1 MVTVRESFSTTAQ
14 SKAFSLAEFNSN
26 RAYWSARL
34 TLRSI
39 SLLPLT
45 TLLQSQPGFG
55 AINQLVIVLCL
66 ACLLL
71 SACLMSYRSVYWVLF
86 SLTGLS
92 TLLGVGMVTSSFV
105 NVNLVVYLLFWVLLL
120 SLFANDIDVIYR
132 ILKEDFKWFRLIA
145 CIWCALVLISIPLSS
160 SYYTVFN
167 APGAR
172 YFGSFTGDSFR
183 LCPTA
188 LEVLVFLTLCIK
200 RDYKHRWL
208 YLFLSLLPL
217 YSAFMGYSRTYL
229 GVILLMY
236 IPFLREFSSTKS
248 KFYLMLAVGALLAVL
263 FIATSSIGSKFTATS
278 QAGYLG
284 FWDTLTS
291 GRSSFWAHDIR
302 SFFRFDLFHQ
312 IFGGGFNKIYEINRQ
327 IGVNIWAHNDFIN
340 LAVTNGYLGLI
351 LYFAPLVLLIR
362 SSSLLR
368 ARSKVTGYSGI
379 LLLQWLI
386 NAVFNMEYTYVC
398 AAAAMAFSFIIM
410 AVPSSRDAVE
420 ALPEPT
426 VKRGI

>member
-1 MVTVRESFSTTAQ
+1 MVITQASDSST
-14 SKAFSLAEFNSN
+14 SKVLSLDAFKSN

-71 SACLMSYRSVYWVLF
+71 SACLMSYRSIYWILF

-92 TLLGVGMVTSSFV
+92 TLLGVSMVTTPFV
-105 NVNLVVYLLFWVLLL
+105 NINLVVYLMFWVLLL

-132 ILKEDFKWFRLIA
+132 ILREDFKWFRLIS
-145 CIWCALVLISIPLSS
+145 CIWCFLVLLSIPLPS

-188 LEVLVFLTLCIK
+188 LEVLVFLTLCMK
-200 RDYKHRWL
+200 QDYKNRWM
-208 YLFLSLLPL
+208 YLLLSLLPL

-236 IPFLREFSSTKS
+236 IPFLREFSSTKG
-248 KFYLMLAVGALLAVL
+248 KFYLMLSVGALLAAL
-263 FIATSSIGSKFTATS
+263 FIAASSIGSKFTATS
-278 QAGYLG
+278 QDGYLG
-284 FWDTLTS
+284 FWGTLTS
-291 GRSSFWAHDIR
+291 GRSLFWAHDID

-312 IFGGGFNKIYEINRQ
+312 VFGGGFNKIYEINMQ
-327 IGVNIWAHNDFIN
+327 IGINIWAHNDFIN
-340 LAVTNGYLGLI
+340 LAVTNGYLGLL
-351 LYFAPLVLLIR
+351 LYFAPFILLIR
-362 SSSLLR
+362 SSSCLC
-368 ARSKVTGYSGI
+368 ARNKAISYCGI

-386 NAVFNMEYTYVC
+386 NAMFNMEYTYVC

-410 AVPSSRDAVE
+410 TIPSSRNSIE
-420 ALPEPT
+420 ALPEP
-426 VKRGI
+426 VSKRGE